1 MFCSKSETEEQETL
15 PSWQD
20 LSSDG
25 GTEAAG
31 RSVPTPHFHPG
42 PPVLKLAHK
51 THLSEPLGT
60 RLSRTSPRP
69 VHNLWDLAKDA
80 FPTIYPI

>member
-1 MFCSKSETEEQETL
+1 MFCSKSETEKQKTL

-25 GTEAAG
+25 GTEPTG
-31 RSVPTPHFHPG
+31 CSVPTPHFHLG
-42 PPVLKLAHK
+42 PPVLKPAHN

-60 RLSRTSPRP
+60 QRSRTSPWP
-69 VHNLWDLAKDA
+69 VHNL
-80 FPTIYPI
+80 